1 MLRTLHKI
9 YADSP
14 RPIRRLAAQLSPVVR
29 FLLGRKLREVRAGE
43 AVMLVDPSDNAVFR
57 YLRHGSAYEKTMVGC
72 LHDLVARNGK
82 AIFIDVGAGYGF
94 YTFALA
100 SLTKSDKLLEAHAF
114 EPDPR
119 CCAAMRQSIERNG
132 LGGVVR
138 LKQCIVG
145 DVDGSA
151 DLLVSNRASTSN
163 RSFAS
168 EGPSFSANERIQIA
182 CQRLDTYFGETD
194 FSDRNVV
201 VKMDVEG
208 NELRVMLGLEPIL
221 RKCRGFAMQFEFYPT
236 AIREVGQSRQA
247 LYDLV
252 AALQPDWLYVAGDGS
267 LQRLDGLAG
276 LKTEMDSC
284 SDDTDFRGLG
294 TAANYIVGKHL
305 KPPQ

>member
-1 MLRTLHKI
+1 MLRTLHHI
-9 YADSP
+9 YANSP
-14 RPIRRLAAQLSPVVR
+14 RPIRRLVAQVSPVVR
-29 FLLGRKLREVRAGE
+29 ALLGRKLREVRAGE
-43 AVMLVDPSDNAVFR
+43 VVMLVDPTDNAVFR
-57 YLRHGSAYEKTMVGC
+57 YLRHGSNYEKTMVGG
-72 LHDLVARNGK
+72 LHDIVARNGK
-82 AIFIDVGAGYGF
+82 AILIDVGAGYGF

-100 SLTKSDKLLEAHAF
+100 SLAKTGKLLEAHAF

-119 CCAAMRQSIERNG
+119 CCAAMRQSIERNR

-138 LKQCIVG
+138 LEQCIVG
-145 DVDGSA
+145 DMDGSA

-163 RSFAS
+163 RSFGS
-168 EGPSFSANERIQIA
+168 EGPSFLATERIQIA
-182 CQRLDTYFGETD
+182 CKRLDTHFGATD

-236 AIREVGQSRQA
+236 AIREVGQNRQD
-247 LYDLV
+247 LYAFV
-252 AALQPDWLYVAGDGS
+252 AALQPDWLFVAGDGS

-276 LKTEMDSC
+276 LKTEMDSY

-294 TAANYIVGKHL
+294 TAANYIVGKNL
-305 KPPQ
+305 TPPR